1 LSSIEK
7 DNGNFHLVQRR
18 KLIKLYGCKRITM
31 LGGAVSTSNI
41 GQIELANM
49 FLYYSEFVAIQSLVG
64 TNGMSF
70 QKTRDVNR

>member
-1 LSSIEK
+1 
-7 DNGNFHLVQRR
+7 
-18 KLIKLYGCKRITM
+18 M